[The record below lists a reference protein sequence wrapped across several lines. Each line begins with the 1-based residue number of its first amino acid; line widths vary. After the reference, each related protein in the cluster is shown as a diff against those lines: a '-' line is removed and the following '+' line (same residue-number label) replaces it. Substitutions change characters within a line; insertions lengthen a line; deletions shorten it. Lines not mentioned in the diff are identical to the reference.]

1 MIAYEADQNIDARWD
16 TGIEQG
22 SVVGTD
28 FDPMLAKVIAK
39 GRTRTD
45 AANKLA
51 LALESLHIGGVTT
64 NRDFL
69 VSSLRTKDFLEGKTT
84 SDFIDKAKPQRAV
97 ILKDESLENASSAA
111 ALWIQ
116 GKNRHEAQVL
126 KDMPSGWR
134 NSRLPRQKLNLNYLD
149 ETIEVSYQSNR
160 NGTFDINNGTV
171 AKVLQWSLS
180 LIHI

>member
-1 MIAYEADQNIDARWD
+1 MLRWD

-69 VSSLRTKDFLEGKTT
+69 VSSLRTKDFLEVK
-84 SDFIDKAKPQRAV
+84 QHQ
-97 ILKDESLENASSAA
+97 IL
-111 ALWIQ
+111 
-116 GKNRHEAQVL
+116 
-126 KDMPSGWR
+126 
-134 NSRLPRQKLNLNYLD
+134 
-149 ETIEVSYQSNR
+149 
-160 NGTFDINNGTV
+160 
-171 AKVLQWSLS
+171 
-180 LIHI
+180 